1 MLLVSIFLQ
10 NWEALNKSIMNNSVA
25 QYGEYTQEYNQ
36 YANEIISPDVDGY
49 EINVDYLYD
58 LPTGK
63 VQVSQ
68 VTIQSS

>member
-1 MLLVSIFLQ
+1 MIITFL
-10 NWEALNKSIMNNSVA
+10 VA

-58 LPTGK
+58 LPTGT
-63 VQVSQ
+63 VHF
-68 VTIQSS
+68 